1 MAIILYPERTR
12 LPADVVV
19 GKSPR
24 ERDMPV
30 PSAADPKDRIICRA
44 LSVANREFAYTI
56 MYTHLAVAMNNQ

>member
-24 ERDMPV
+24 ERGMLELSP
-30 PSAADPKDRIICRA
+30 ADPKDRIISRT
-44 LSVANREFAYTI
+44 LSVANREFVYTI
-56 MYTHLAVAMNNQ
+56 MYTH